1 MFFIYNTKAQK
12 MNYFI
17 RVIVLSI
24 VLVINSNLGHCQ
36 INLRY
41 LENETLK
48 YDEVIAAYQS
58 LDEKYEKASL
68 FEIGKTDIG
77 KPLHLFIIT
86 QDGDFESILN
96 GETDK
101 CIVFINN
108 GIHPGEPPGIDASIQ
123 FTMDILS
130 GHNNMDR
137 LLENTALCI
146 IPVYSVGGALNRSPY
161 HRSNQETPQ
170 EAGFRGNGKNLD
182 LNRDFVKMDTKNA
195 RSLIRAFHKINPH
208 VFLDTHTTNGSDH
221 QYALTLIPTIYQK
234 LPEPMSEYFNKIML
248 PALYSRMKETDF
260 EMTPYVN
267 WIHRDPSQGIASYF
281 DPPRVSTGFA
291 SLFNCYAFMTEN
303 HVYKE
308 FKQLV
313 QSVYNFMFA
322 LAEYANDHHEEI
334 ISTRKTANEFTRNM
348 SHFTSKW
355 ESDTTKYETIIFKGY
370 ETGMKNSPI
379 SGLQV
384 FSYNRDKPYEKE
396 IPFYKYFIPR
406 EEISKPY
413 AYIIP
418 QAWERAIHSL
428 EINGVE
434 MKQISKDTMIEVEV
448 YYITGLSFSKQP
460 SNGHFRIRDIQVRKE
475 TQSIQFYK
483 GDYAIEMNQRR
494 NRFIMEMI
502 EPTTID
508 SYLSWNFFDPVFD
521 RREYFS
527 SLGFEKN
534 ALKYLDDNPV
544 FKQKFEKRKAEDNTF
559 AENHYAQM
567 RFIYSNSP
575 YSEKSYRRYPV
586 YRIEKFVDL
595 PVDRK

>member
-1 MFFIYNTKAQK
+1 MKLLFQLSFIGLALIFSSARGY
-12 MNYFI
+12 
-17 RVIVLSI
+17 S
-24 VLVINSNLGHCQ
+24 Q

-41 LENETLK
+41 LENETLE
-48 YDEVIAAYQS
+48 YNEVITAYQY
-58 LDEKYEKASL
+58 LADKYEKASL

-77 KPLHLFIIT
+77 KPLHLFIMT
-86 QDGDFESILN
+86 QNRDFESVLN
-96 GETDK
+96 GKTDK

-123 FTMDILS
+123 FSMDILS
-130 GHNNMDR
+130 GHNKMDN
-137 LLENTALCI
+137 LLDNTVLCI

-161 HRSNQETPQ
+161 HRSNQETPP
-170 EAGFRGNGKNLD
+170 ESGFRGNGKNLD
-182 LNRDFVKMDTKNA
+182 LNRDFVKMDSKNA
-195 RSLIRAFHKINPH
+195 RSLIRTFQKINPH
-208 VFLDTHTTNGSDH
+208 IFLDTHTTNGSDH
-221 QYALTLIPTIYQK
+221 QYAITLIPTIYQK
-234 LPEPMSEYFNKIML
+234 LPVSMSGYFDDIML
-248 PALYSRMKETDF
+248 PALYGRMKETGY

-267 WIHRDPSQGIASYF
+267 WVHRDPSQGIASYF
-281 DPPRVSTGFA
+281 DAPRVSTGFA

-308 FKQLV
+308 FKYLV

-322 LAEYANDHHEEI
+322 LTEYANDHHEEI
-334 ISTRKTANEFTRNM
+334 ISTRKKANEFTSGM

-370 ETGMKNSPI
+370 EAGKKESPI

-384 FSYNRDKPYEKE
+384 FSYDRDKPYEKE
-396 IPFYKYFIPR
+396 IPFYKYFISG

-413 AYIIP
+413 AYVIP
-418 QAWERAIHSL
+418 QAWEKAIHSL

-434 MKQISKDTMIEVEV
+434 MSQISKDTIIEVEA

-460 SNGHFRIRDIQVRKE
+460 SNGHFRNRDIQVRKE
-475 TQSIQFYK
+475 TQSIHFYK
-483 GDYAIEMNQRR
+483 GDYAIVMNQRR

-534 ALKYLDDNPV
+534 ALKYLDENPT
-544 FKQKFEKRKAEDNTF
+544 FKHEFEKRKSEDNAFAED
-559 AENHYAQM
+559 HYAQM

-575 YSEKSYRRYPV
+575 YMEKSYRRYPV

-595 PVDRK
+595 PVD

>member
-1 MFFIYNTKAQK
+1 MKLLFQLA
-12 MNYFI
+12 
-17 RVIVLSI
+17 VIGM
-24 VLVINSNLGHCQ
+24 VIFVGSFRGYSQ

-41 LENETLK
+41 PENETLK
-48 YDEVIAAYQS
+48 YDEVITAYQF
-58 LDEKYEKASL
+58 LAEQYEKASL

-96 GETDK
+96 GKTDK
-101 CIVFINN
+101 CIIFINN

-123 FTMDILS
+123 LSMDILS
-130 GHNNMDR
+130 GHNKMDR
-137 LLENTALCI
+137 LLDNTVLCI
-146 IPVYSVGGALNRSPY
+146 VPVYSIGGALNRSPFN
-161 HRSNQETPQ
+161 RSNQETPP

-182 LNRDFVKMDTKNA
+182 LNRDFVKMDSKNA

-208 VFLDTHTTNGSDH
+208 IFLDTHTTNGSDH
-221 QYALTLIPTIYQK
+221 QYAITLIPTIYQK
-234 LPEPMSEYFNKIML
+234 LPKPMSGYFNEIML
-248 PALYSRMKETDF
+248 PALYDKMKETGY

-267 WIHRDPSQGIASYF
+267 WIHRDPSHGIASYF
-281 DPPRVSTGFA
+281 DAPRVSTGFA
-291 SLFNCYAFMTEN
+291 SLFNSYAFMTEN

-308 FKQLV
+308 FNQLV

-322 LAEYANDHHEEI
+322 LTEYANDHHDKI
-334 ISTRKTANEFTRNM
+334 ISTRKMADEFTSSMNY
-348 SHFTSKW
+348 FTSKW
-355 ESDTTKYETIIFKGY
+355 ESDTTKFETIIFKGY
-370 ETGMKNSPI
+370 ETGMKESAI

-384 FSYNRDKPYEKE
+384 FSYYRDKPYEKE
-396 IPFYKYFIPR
+396 IPFYKYFIAL
-406 EEISKPY
+406 EDISKPY
-413 AYIIP
+413 AYLIP

-434 MKQISKDTMIEVEV
+434 MKQISKDTIIEVEV
-448 YYITGLSFSKQP
+448 YYITGVKYSQQP
-460 SNGHFRIRDIQVRKE
+460 SNGHFRNRNIEVRKE

-494 NRFIMEMI
+494 NRFIMEML

-527 SLGFEKN
+527 SLGFENN
-534 ALKYLDDNPV
+534 ALKYLDKNPD
-544 FKQKFEKRKAEDNTF
+544 FKQEFEKRKSEDKDFAED
-559 AENHYAQM
+559 HYAQM

-575 YSEKSYRRYPV
+575 YQEKSYRRYPV
-586 YRIEKFVDL
+586 YRIEEYMNL
-595 PVDRK
+595 PVD